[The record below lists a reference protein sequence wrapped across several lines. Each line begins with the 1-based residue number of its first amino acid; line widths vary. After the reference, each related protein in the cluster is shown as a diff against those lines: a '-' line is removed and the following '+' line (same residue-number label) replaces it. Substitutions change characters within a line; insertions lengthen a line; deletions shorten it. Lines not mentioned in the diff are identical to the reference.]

1 MKLSKEIIFVE
12 ELPFTI
18 LRYLDVIMLLRLFY
32 IHRFKFTF
40 RGIFFNLSA
49 TYGYFH
55 TCCTVRSDCQK
66 STCNPKVNDK
76 ELLQKLWAESVRQVG
91 LGDWDPFTAEDNGE
105 LPPEQTQPGQ
115 H

>member
-1 MKLSKEIIFVE
+1 MKLSKEIKLVE

-18 LRYLDVIMLLRLFY
+18 LRYIDVIMLWRFFY

-40 RGIFFNLSA
+40 RGIFFDLSA

-55 TCCTVRSDCQK
+55 TCTVRSDCQK

-76 ELLQKLWAESVRQVG
+76 ELLQKLWAENAWLVS
-91 LGDWDPFTAEDNGE
+91 LGDWDTLTAEDNGE
-105 LPPEQTQPGQ
+105 LPPEQIQPGQ
-115 H
+115 Q